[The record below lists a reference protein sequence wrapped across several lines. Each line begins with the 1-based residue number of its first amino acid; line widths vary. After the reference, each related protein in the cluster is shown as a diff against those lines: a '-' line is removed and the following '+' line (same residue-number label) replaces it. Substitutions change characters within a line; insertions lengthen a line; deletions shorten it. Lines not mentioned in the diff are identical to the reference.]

1 MAYALKFVALSVI
14 LAVPAAN
21 AAAASPK
28 PKAQDQPKYC
38 FQYEQDTGSRI
49 NRLECKTRAEWAR
62 LGVYVDD
69 SAKK

>member
-1 MAYALKFVALSVI
+1 MAYAFKFVALSVI
-14 LAVPAAN
+14 LAVSATN

-28 PKAQDQPKYC
+28 AKAPDQQKYC

>member
-1 MAYALKFVALSVI
+1 MTYALKFAALSLI
-14 LAVPAAN
+14 LALPAAN

-28 PKAQDQPKYC
+28 AKAQDQPKYC

>member
-1 MAYALKFVALSVI
+1 MAYAFKFVALSVI

-21 AAAASPK
+21 AAAA
-28 PKAQDQPKYC
+28 PKAKDQPKYC

-49 NRLECKTRAEWAR
+49 NRIECKTRAEWAR

>member
-1 MAYALKFVALSVI
+1 MAYAFKFVALGVI
-14 LAVPAAN
+14 LAVPT

-28 PKAQDQPKYC
+28 AKAPDQQKYC

>member
-1 MAYALKFVALSVI
+1 MAYAFKFVAMSLI
-14 LAVPAAN
+14 IAAPAAS

-28 PKAQDQPKYC
+28 AKAQNQPKYC

-49 NRLECKTRAEWAR
+49 NRIECKTRAEWAR
-62 LGVYVDD
+62 IGVYVDE